1 MSYGTLTSLIAGQ
14 ATGDQAPGGVEG
26 LLMQLFPFVLI
37 IVVFYFLLIRPQQK
51 RAKEH
56 AAMLAAIKIG
66 DEVITTGGLVG
77 RVSGLTDNYVTLEI
91 AQGVKVRV
99 VRVQLVGLKAPE
111 GANAESK

>member
-1 MSYGTLTSLIAGQ
+1 MSYATLASLAIGQ
-14 ATGDQAPGGVEG
+14 AAGDPSAPAGVEG

-56 AAMLAAIKIG
+56 AAMLGAIKIG
-66 DEVITTGGLVG
+66 DEVITTGGLLG
-77 RVSGLTDNYVTLEI
+77 RVAGSTDNYLTLEI

-99 VRVQLVGLKAPE
+99 VRMQVAGLKAPE
-111 GANAESK
+111 GAETK